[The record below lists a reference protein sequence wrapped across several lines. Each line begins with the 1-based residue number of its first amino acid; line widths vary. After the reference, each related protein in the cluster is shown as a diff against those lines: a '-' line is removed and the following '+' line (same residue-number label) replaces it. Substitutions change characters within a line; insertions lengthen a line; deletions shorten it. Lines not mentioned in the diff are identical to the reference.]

1 MTSNPA
7 RLQAIAAVQACTPP
21 PFTFDPGEEPGEIFG
36 ENVFSLTVMQK
47 RLPKSVYKSVLT
59 TIEKSAPLDPAVADA
74 VASAMKD
81 WALEKG
87 ATHYAHVFYPLTGL
101 TAEKHD
107 SFLDPVGD
115 GTALASFSGK
125 TLVQVNLGANDRV
138 RENVKLLVFRGNT
151 FVANLVLKRVDLQD
165 SLAEVTL
172 LAPGMQIQAGDRV
185 TTRLNP

>member
-1 MTSNPA
+1 MTSNPV
-7 RLQAIAAVQACTPP
+7 RLQAITSVEAFVPP
-21 PFTFDPGEEPGEIFG
+21 PVTFDPGEEPGEIFG

-47 RLPKSVYKSVLT
+47 RLPKSVYRSVLT

-107 SFLDPVGD
+107 SFLDRSVTAPRWRRSRERRWSRVSPTRARSPTAGCATPSRRA
-115 GTALASFSGK
+115 GT
-125 TLVQVNLGANDRV
+125 
-138 RENVKLLVFRGNT
+138 
-151 FVANLVLKRVDLQD
+151 
-165 SLAEVTL
+165 
-172 LAPGMQIQAGDRV
+172 PAG
-185 TTRLNP
+185 T